1 MARGERRPLKD
12 NVLFKELSV
21 PIMYF
26 VLGVICVIFGNK
38 LLEVLSWVIG
48 GLFILAGVVFV
59 ILYLTREAV
68 ENINRN
74 DMLMGMGAIA
84 IGITLFIKNDL
95 LQTVLPII
103 LGVLIIIS
111 GAAKIQQMVD
121 MLKLHLAG
129 WLPTLFVALI
139 NIAFG
144 VVMVV
149 EPEFVAD
156 IFIILIGAGLIFSA
170 LSDIVF
176 TLYYDK
182 QFKDK
187 RPIDI
192 ESREIPP
199 EKDFEENHGPKD

>member
-1 MARGERRPLKD
+1 MAKRERKPLRD

-21 PIMYF
+21 PVLYF
-26 VLGVICVIFGNK
+26 ILGVICIIMGNK
-38 LLEVLSWVIG
+38 LLELLSWVIG
-48 GLFILAGVVFV
+48 GAFIVAGLVFV
-59 ILYLTREAV
+59 IIFLTREAV
-68 ENINRN
+68 DNINKN

-95 LQTVLPII
+95 LQDILPTI

-111 GAAKIQQMVD
+111 GASKIQQMVN
-121 MLKLHLAG
+121 MIKLHLAG
-129 WLPTLFVALI
+129 WLPTLFVAII

-149 EPEFVAD
+149 EPEFVSEV
-156 IFIILIGAGLIFSA
+156 IIIVIGAGLVFSA

-182 QFKDK
+182 QFKEK
-187 RPIDI
+187 RPLDI
-192 ESREIPP
+192 QSREIPP
-199 EKDFEENHGPKD
+199 EEAPGHGPQA